1 MSEKEILIQPCD
13 ILIPA
18 ALENQ
23 ITTENASKVQARFI
37 LELANGPTTSEADKI
52 LFEKNIIV
60 IPDILANSGGVIVS
74 YFEQVQNTYNYYWK
88 EDEVNKLLKEKI
100 TEAAKNVYNI
110 SKNYSTFFRAG

>member
-1 MSEKEILIQPCD
+1 MSEKDILLQACD

-23 ITTENASKVQARFI
+23 ITVENASQIQARFI

-52 LFEKNIIV
+52 LFERNIIV

-88 EDEVNKLLKEKI
+88 EEEVNRLLKEKI
-100 TEAAKNVYNI
+100 TDAAKNVYDT
-110 SKNYSTFFRAG
+110 SKKYSTFLRA